1 MNFLRVTTLDAI
13 IGENNIDIGSIIYVE
28 DTNSLY
34 VKFGPSEFSQLVVAE
49 EEINYCEIDFNSE
62 IC

>member
-13 IGENNIDIGSIIYVE
+13 IGENSIDIGSIIYVE

-34 VKFGPSEFSQLVVAE
+34 VKLGPSEFSQLVVVE

>member
-34 VKFGPSEFSQLVVAE
+34 VKFGPNEFSQLVMAE

>member
-1 MNFLRVTTLDAI
+1 MNFLRVTTLDTI
-13 IGENNIDIGSIIYVE
+13 RENYIDIGSIIYVE
-28 DTNSLY
+28 DTNSIY
-34 VKFGPSEFSQLVVAE
+34 VKLGPNEFSQLVVAE